1 MNRIKNYFDYIDFVK
16 SEVEKG
22 NRPKNQSDYVKNFK
36 DKAYYEFHHIVP
48 KCFGGT
54 EMVPLTAREHLL
66 AHYLLCYIYPSG
78 NEHYKMLYAIQ
89 RLLGTRK
96 NIKLREDSKL
106 EALKNSKLI
115 AKKKEEL
122 SREKSIQQT
131 GKKFDDS
138 FKEIQHIVQS
148 NRDSNWCQNISD
160 SKKGELNPNFKKTWY
175 TNGKENILAE
185 SCPNGFQ
192 PGRIIGKINQKCRPI
207 LDIQGKEFST
217 LEEVQKYY
225 NLSSNCYIAGI
236 LNNKRS
242 SKIDLK
248 YDDTFKVDI
257 FPKEVIEK
265 AKQNRK
271 FTEKDIITKEKLKE
285 FGNFPFESYFES
297 ELKKDFENLLNS
309 KKVGAHNGNK
319 IIGQFHKSIYKD
331 RVDGYKSMAEAWKDI
346 NLMKSVIYN
355 RFLYTD
361 EYVLSPKDLRR
372 GFQVS
377 LINPHPSVFQPSFA
391 KYLIKEYLNEYSEIF
406 DPFSGYSGRMLGAIA
421 NNKKYIG
428 QDIDSTHIK
437 ESEHIKNFLKLKN
450 VSLTVKDIFES
461 SGEYECLFTCPP
473 YNLKE
478 IWGADLKDLSCD
490 QWIDECLKRFKCK
503 KYLFIV
509 DKTEKYKEFIVNVK
523 DNSSHLTKSSEK
535 IILI

>member
-1 MNRIKNYFDYIDFVK
+1 
-16 SEVEKG
+16 
-22 NRPKNQSDYVKNFK
+22 
-36 DKAYYEFHHIVP
+36 
-48 KCFGGT
+48 
-54 EMVPLTAREHLL
+54 
-66 AHYLLCYIYPSG
+66 
-78 NEHYKMLYAIQ
+78 
-89 RLLGTRK
+89 
-96 NIKLREDSKL
+96 
-106 EALKNSKLI
+106 
-115 AKKKEEL
+115 
-122 SREKSIQQT
+122 
-131 GKKFDDS
+131 
-138 FKEIQHIVQS
+138 
-148 NRDSNWCQNISD
+148 
-160 SKKGELNPNFKKTWY
+160 
-175 TNGKENILAE
+175 
-185 SCPNGFQ
+185 
-192 PGRIIGKINQKCRPI
+192 
-207 LDIQGKEFST
+207 
-217 LEEVQKYY
+217 
-225 NLSSNCYIAGI
+225 
-236 LNNKRS
+236 
-242 SKIDLK
+242 
-248 YDDTFKVDI
+248 
-257 FPKEVIEK
+257 
-265 AKQNRK
+265 
-271 FTEKDIITKEKLKE
+271 
-285 FGNFPFESYFES
+285 
-297 ELKKDFENLLNS
+297 
-309 KKVGAHNGNK
+309 
-319 IIGQFHKSIYKD
+319 
-331 RVDGYKSMAEAWKDI
+331 MAEAWKDI

-406 DPFSGYSGRMLGAIA
+406 DPFSGYSGRVLGAIA

>member
-1 MNRIKNYFDYIDFVK
+1 MNKIKNYFDYIDYVK
-16 SEVEKG
+16 SEVKKG

-36 DKAYYEFHHIVP
+36 AKAYYEFHHIVP
-48 KCFGGT
+48 KCFEGT

-78 NEHYKMLYAIQ
+78 NEHYKMLCAIQ

-122 SREKSIQQT
+122 SREKSIQQA

-138 FKEIQHIVQS
+138 FKETQHIVQS

-160 SKKGELNPNFKKTWY
+160 SKKGELNPNFKKIWY
-175 TNGKENILAE
+175 TNGKENILSE
-185 SCPNGFQ
+185 SCPDGFQ

-207 LDIQGKEFST
+207 LDTQGKEFST
-217 LEEVQKYY
+217 LEEAQKYY
-225 NLSSNCYIAGI
+225 NLSSNCYVAGI

-257 FPKEVIEK
+257 FSKEVIEK
-265 AKQNRK
+265 ARQNRK

-309 KKVGAHNGNK
+309 EKVGAHNGNK

-331 RVDGYKSMAEAWKDI
+331 RVDGYKSMVEAWKDI

-361 EYVLSPKDLRR
+361 EYKLSPKDLRR

-461 SGEYECLFTCPP
+461 NGEYECLFTCPP

-478 IWGADLKDLSCD
+478 IWGTDLKNLSCD

-503 KYLFIV
+503 KYLFVV
-509 DKTEKYKEFIVNVK
+509 DKTEKYKEFIVNIK
-523 DNSSHLTKSSEK
+523 DNSSHLTKGSEK

>member
-1 MNRIKNYFDYIDFVK
+1 MNKIKNYFDYIDYVK

-66 AHYLLCYIYPSG
+66 AHYLLCYIYPNG
-78 NEHYKMLYAIQ
+78 NEHYKMLCAIQ

-138 FKEIQHIVQS
+138 FKETQHIVQS

-185 SCPNGFQ
+185 SCPDGFQ

-217 LEEVQKYY
+217 LEEAQKYY
-225 NLSSNCYIAGI
+225 NLSSNCYVAGI

-265 AKQNRK
+265 ARQNKK

-309 KKVGAHNGNK
+309 EKVGAHNGNK
-319 IIGQFHKSIYKD
+319 VIGQFHKSIYKD
-331 RVDGYKSMAEAWKDI
+331 RVDGYKSMTEAWKDI

-355 RFLYTD
+355 RFIYTD
-361 EYVLSPKDLRR
+361 EYMLSPKDLRR

-461 SGEYECLFTCPP
+461 NGEYECLFTCPP

-478 IWGADLKDLSCD
+478 IWGTDLKDLSCD

-503 KYLFIV
+503 KYLFVV
-509 DKTEKYKEFIVNVK
+509 DKTEKYKEFIVNIK
-523 DNSSHLTKSSEK
+523 DNSSHLTKGSEK

>member
-1 MNRIKNYFDYIDFVK
+1 MNKIKNYFDYIEYVK

-36 DKAYYEFHHIVP
+36 DKVYFEFHHIVP

-54 EMVPLTAREHLL
+54 EMVPLTAREHIL
-66 AHYLLCYIYPSG
+66 AHYLLCYIYPKG
-78 NEHYKMLYAIQ
+78 NEHFKMLCALQ

-106 EALKNSKLI
+106 EVLLKSKII
-115 AKKKEEL
+115 ANKKIEL

-138 FKEIQHIVQS
+138 FKEKQHIVQS

-160 SKKGELNPNFKKTWY
+160 SKKGELNPNFKKVWY
-175 TNGKENILAE
+175 TNGKENILSE
-185 SCPNGFQ
+185 SCPDGFY
-192 PGRIIGKINQKCRPI
+192 PGRTIGKINQKCRPI
-207 LDIQGKEFST
+207 LNTQGKEFST
-217 LEEVQKYY
+217 LEEAQNYY

-248 YDDTFKVDI
+248 YDDTFKIDI
-257 FPKEVIEK
+257 FPKEIIEK
-265 AKQNRK
+265 ARQNKK
-271 FTEKDIITKEKLKE
+271 FTENDIITREKIKE
-285 FGNFPFESYFES
+285 FGSFPFESYFES

-309 KKVGAHNGNK
+309 EKSGSHNGNK

-331 RVDGYKSMAEAWKDI
+331 RVNGYKSMTEAWKDI
-346 NLMKSVIYN
+346 NLMKSVIQN

-361 EYVLSPKDLRR
+361 ENSLSPKDLRR

-391 KYLIKEYLNEYSEIF
+391 KYLVKEYLNEYSEIF
-406 DPFSGYSGRMLGAIA
+406 DPFSGYSGRMLGTIA

-437 ESEHIKNFLKLKN
+437 ESEYIKNFLKLKN
-450 VSLTVKDIFES
+450 VNLSIKDIFES

-478 IWGADLKDLSCD
+478 IWGTDLRDLSCD
-490 QWIDECLKRFKCK
+490 QWIEECLKRFKCK
-503 KYLFIV
+503 KYLFVV
-509 DKTEKYKEFIVNVK
+509 DKTEKYKDFIVNIK

>member
-1 MNRIKNYFDYIDFVK
+1 MNKIKNYFDYIDYVK

-36 DKAYYEFHHIVP
+36 DKAHFEFHHIVP

-54 EMVPLTAREHLL
+54 EIVPLTAREHLL
-66 AHYLLCYIYPSG
+66 AHYLLCYIYPNG
-78 NEHYKMLYAIQ
+78 NEHYKMLCAIQ

-138 FKEIQHIVQS
+138 FKETQHIVQS

-160 SKKGELNPNFKKTWY
+160 SKKGELNPNFKKIWY

-185 SCPNGFQ
+185 SCPSGFQ
-192 PGRIIGKINQKCRPI
+192 PGRTIGKINQKCRPI

-217 LEEVQKYY
+217 LEEAQKYY

-248 YDDTFKVDI
+248 YDDTFKVGI

-265 AKQNRK
+265 ARQSKK
-271 FTEKDIITKEKLKE
+271 FTEKDIITREKIKG

-309 KKVGAHNGNK
+309 EKVSAHNGNK

-331 RVDGYKSMAEAWKDI
+331 RVDGYKSMIEAWKDI

-355 RFLYTD
+355 RFIYTD
-361 EYVLSPKDLRR
+361 EYELSPKDLRR

-450 VSLTVKDIFES
+450 VSLIVKDIFES

-478 IWGADLKDLSCD
+478 IWGTDLKDLSCD

-503 KYLFIV
+503 KYLFVV
-509 DKTEKYKEFIVNVK
+509 DKTEKYKEFIVNIK
-523 DNSSHLTKSSEK
+523 DNSSHLTKGSEK